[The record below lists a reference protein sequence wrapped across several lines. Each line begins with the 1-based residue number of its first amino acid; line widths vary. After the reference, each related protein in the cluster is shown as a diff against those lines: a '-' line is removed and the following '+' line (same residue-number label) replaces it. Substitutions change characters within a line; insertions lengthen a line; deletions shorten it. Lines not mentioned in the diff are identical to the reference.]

1 MSIYGNILPQALT
14 RRTQKSTKPRLQD
27 PKLADKGHK
36 SASKSHAKP
45 PCESYPAPKKPF
57 TGKLFY
63 LDLPSNR
70 RAETLENDIKRFGG
84 VSEYLFTSVSI

>member
-1 MSIYGNILPQALT
+1 MSLICKKVMSKIETNFANF
-14 RRTQKSTKPRLQD
+14 SD

-45 PCESYPAPKKPF
+45 PCESYPAQKKPF